1 MSTALENLTDT
12 ESAEFLEK
20 QQLEDEKKFKQLKL
34 IWPAAQQGFDNA
46 FFGVYTSFLMTD
58 VYQMS
63 VVLAGALQL
72 VKSVLGWIAG
82 PIFGAIMDRFSFKT
96 AKYWP
101 WLILGT
107 TALYSSQ
114 ILLFSMPMLG
124 VRTEN
129 MAIFAFVV
137 SVIGAVATPIESTPI
152 SAVYPLISAEP
163 QVRSYLAT
171 VQKLWRDGGKVIF
184 GYLVPILLV
193 YFTAKFGGVQSNAYA
208 VIAIAIGIFTMV
220 FNYLLA
226 YVLRNSYCERNAIAQ
241 CAARKSSSKKTVFSD
256 VFKAIFKNRALLS
269 MFAFLAIHKAY
280 YFLYLMSGIYLFKYN
295 FNNFAQFG
303 IFTTVYN
310 LMAIIGV
317 LFGKSWLKIFK
328 DTKRSLVTSGVVHIF
343 FMAIIAITMKNLS
356 STGFIILVG
365 CSSFFSGLF
374 EAYIMPMFAGASDW
388 GAFTTGQRQDGLI
401 MSIYGMS
408 VTVGI
413 SLSTIIRTYLMES
426 AGYNAAAYVNGV
438 MPPQIV
444 LDNFNIMFS
453 IVPLVLGIVCILIV
467 QLFYPLNDKRLAEIR
482 KELNC

>member
-1 MSTALENLTDT
+1 MSSVQEILND
-12 ESAEFLEK
+12 SQPNQDAELREIAD
-20 QQLEDEKKFKQLKL
+20 LKKFKQLKI

-58 VYQMS
+58 VYQMT
-63 VVLAGALQL
+63 VILAGALQL
-72 VKSVLGWIAG
+72 VRSVLGWIAG
-82 PIFGAIMDRFSFKT
+82 PIFGAVIDRFSFKT

-101 WLILGT
+101 WLIIGT

-114 ILLFSMPMLG
+114 ILLFSMPLLG
-124 VRTEN
+124 VQTEN
-129 MAIFAFVV
+129 MAMFAFILA
-137 SVIGAVATPIESTPI
+137 VIGAIATPIESTPI
-152 SAVYPLISAEP
+152 GAVYPLISAEP

-184 GYLVPILLV
+184 GYLVPILLI
-193 YFTAKFGGVQSNAYA
+193 YFTARFGGVQSNAYA
-208 VIAIAIGIFTMV
+208 VIAIGIGIFTMA

-226 YVLRNSYCERNAIAQ
+226 YVLRNSYCERNAIEQ
-241 CAARKSSSKKTVFSD
+241 CAARGPSNKKAIFSD

-269 MFAFLAIHKAY
+269 MFGFLAIHKAY
-280 YFLYLMSGIYLFKYN
+280 YFLYLMSGIYLFRYN
-295 FNNFAQFG
+295 YNNFEQFG

-317 LFGKSWLKIFK
+317 LFGKPWLKTFK
-328 DTKRSLVTSGVVHIF
+328 DTKRSLVAAGVAHIF
-343 FMAIIAITMKNLS
+343 FMAIIAFTMKSLS

-388 GAFTTGQRQDGLI
+388 GAYTTGQRQDGLI

-426 AGYNAAAYVNGV
+426 AGYNAAAYVNGIA
-438 MPPQIV
+438 PPQIV
-444 LDNFNIMFS
+444 LDNFNIMLS

-467 QLFYPLNDKRLAEIR
+467 QFFYPLNDKKLAEIR
-482 KELNC
+482 SELKC